1 MKVKILTLIAAFAI
15 IANGCSSSKKVE
27 KTYPPTPSWVN
38 NRPVSSDYYVGVG
51 SAKKTLD
58 MNQTIQSAKQN
69 ALADMASDISV
80 NISTNSLLST
90 FEYNQSFSEDFSKTI
105 KAQAE
110 QDLEGYETMGNYED
124 KDNYWVYFRLS
135 KSAYQKIKE
144 ERRAKAITK
153 ALDLFDKANSS
164 EKSGDVRFA
173 LINYIKALEP
183 LKPYFS
189 DPLQVQYQGSDI
201 YLGSEISKGINKILS
216 SIKLD
221 VNNRQLKVK
230 QGQSVPSN
238 SLDFK
243 VIYTNNSTP
252 LSGFTVSAAYTE
264 KPLRVSKVQTD
275 NSGVASFNIDA
286 IRSNKTLETLTAT
299 LSIESIVNE
308 ATTDYMLRKLAS
320 RFRTP
325 DASISI
331 NIVKPIFIITSNE
344 TNLENK
350 LSNNPISEGL
360 KRKLIESGY
369 TFTDKEVDADY
380 RISIL
385 ASTKNKGEAG
395 NYKQTSLNA
404 TISVKD
410 KSGSELY
417 IKQIDNITGS
427 HFDYAQAGIE
437 AYKEATKKVEN
448 TISREI
454 IEMVVKGKSSY

>member
-1 MKVKILTLIAAFAI
+1 MKIKILTLIAI
-15 IANGCSSSKKVE
+15 IAIFASSCSSSKKVE
-27 KTYPPTPSWVN
+27 KIYPPAPSWVK
-38 NRPVSSDYYVGVG
+38 NRPVSSDYYVGIG

-58 MNQTIQSAKQN
+58 MNQTTQTAKQN

-124 KDNYWVYFRLS
+124 QDNYWVYFRLS
-135 KSAYQKIKE
+135 KTAYQKIKE
-144 ERRAKAITK
+144 ERRTKAITK

-189 DPLQVQYQGSDI
+189 DPLQTQYQGSDI
-201 YLGSEISKGINKILS
+201 YLGSEISKGINNILS
-216 SIKLD
+216 SIKIEAS
-221 VNNRQLKVK
+221 NKQLKVK
-230 QGQSVPSN
+230 QGQPLPNS

-243 VIYTNNSTP
+243 VTYVNSAP
-252 LSGFTVSAAYTE
+252 LSGFTVSANYTE

-275 NSGVASFNIDA
+275 NNGVASFNIDA
-286 IRSNKTLETLTAT
+286 IRSNKSIESFTAT
-299 LSIESIVNE
+299 LNIESIVNE
-308 ATTDYMLRKLAS
+308 ATTDFMLRKLTA
-320 RFRTP
+320 RFRVP
-325 DASISI
+325 EVVISI
-331 NIVKPIFIITSNE
+331 NVVKPTFFITSNE
-344 TNLENK
+344 SNLENK
-350 LSNNPISEGL
+350 LDNDPLLEGL
-360 KRKLIESGY
+360 RKKLIEGGY
-369 TFTDKEVDADY
+369 STTDKESEADY
-380 RISIL
+380 RINL
-385 ASTKNKGEAG
+385 VATTKSKGETG
-395 NYKQTSLNA
+395 TYKQTSLNA

-454 IEMVVKGKSSY
+454 IEMVVKGKTSY

>member
-1 MKVKILTLIAAFAI
+1 MKVKILTLIAALAI
-15 IANGCSSSKKVE
+15 IASSCSSSKKVE
-27 KTYPPTPSWVN
+27 KTYPPAPSWVK

-58 MNQTIQSAKQN
+58 MNQTIQTAKQN

-110 QDLEGYETMGNYED
+110 QDLEGYETIGNYED
-124 KDNYWVYFRLS
+124 QDNYWVYFRLS
-135 KSAYQKIKE
+135 KMAYQKIKE

-164 EKSGDVRFA
+164 EKSGDIRFA

-216 SIKLD
+216 SIKIESG
-221 VNNRQLKVK
+221 NRQLKVK
-230 QGQSVPSN
+230 QGQPLPSS

-243 VIYTNNSTP
+243 VTYANSAP
-252 LSGFTVSAAYTE
+252 LNGFTVSANYTE

-275 NSGVASFNIDA
+275 NNGVASFNIDA
-286 IRSNKTLETLTAT
+286 IRSNKSLETFTAT
-299 LSIESIVNE
+299 LNIEGIVNE
-308 ATTDYMLRKLAS
+308 ATTDYMLRKLTA
-320 RFRTP
+320 RFRVP
-325 DASISI
+325 EVALSI
-331 NIVKPIFIITSNE
+331 NVVKPTFFISSNE
-344 TNLENK
+344 SNLENK
-350 LSNNPISEGL
+350 LPNTPLMEGL
-360 KRKLIESGY
+360 RKKLIEGGY
-369 TFTDKEVDADY
+369 STTDKESDADY
-380 RISIL
+380 RINL
-385 ASTKNKGEAG
+385 VATTKSKGEAG
-395 NYKQTSLNA
+395 TYKQTSLNA

-410 KSGSELY
+410 KMGAELY
-417 IKQIDNITGS
+417 IKQIDNIIGS
-427 HFDYAQAGIE
+427 HFDYSQAGLE
-437 AYKEATKKVEN
+437 AYKEASKKVEN

-454 IEMVVKGKSSY
+454 IETVVKGKTSY